1 MDKCAKKNAATAASA
16 PKPQTTPP
24 DFQSIFPG
32 GITADAL
39 FDARTEKIVRCFA
52 DKLVRTGAF
61 VQHEREDIEQEFRIL
76 LLRKMPAFDPTR
88 SNRYVFAGMLL
99 ANAYKNALKAR
110 DRERKR
116 TGDIL
121 SFQVVL
127 DDSGDTLEDCM
138 SVDDYE
144 QLLGRQSMPAE
155 TRRFFHESLE
165 LFFASLTEED
175 RNLCICYMESRTIE
189 ETARRTGLAASTIR
203 WRLRTRIRSLAV
215 RAGLDDFCG
224 GAK

>member
-1 MDKCAKKNAATAASA
+1 MDKCVKKNAANAASA

-110 DRERKR
+110 DRELKR
-116 TGDIL
+116 TGGFL
-121 SFQVVL
+121 SLQDKPEGCDELLENVV
-127 DDSGDTLEDCM
+127 TT
-138 SVDDYE
+138 DDYE
-144 QLLGRQSMPAE
+144 QTVGGKLLPAS
-155 TRRFFHESLE
+155 RRGDYAEALAEFFSKLE
-165 LFFASLTEED
+165 DDNRRICNAIMKYGNAEQASL
-175 RNLCICYMESRTIE
+175 RIGIPARTILW
-189 ETARRTGLAASTIR
+189 RLKHTIR
-203 WRLRTRIRSLAV
+203 AKAV
-215 RAGLDDFCG
+215 EAGLDEFCR
-224 GAK
+224 GAR